1 VNGKFFTFP
10 LCVLAMPLDEK
21 DILQHICSH
30 ALERAGGGNGA
41 EQIDDQRIREYLID
55 HENQAG
61 GYNQSERHKQVIR
74 GAIITNVT
82 IGWIKGT
89 IDRCDAVN
97 NFVAVHERKHGTDPL
112 VFIAA
117 ELFWSCHNDQDFSFR
132 EFSTACAVNSVIG
145 FKKTPVIIR
154 RAMIIAR
161 QLGYKT
167 PAVMAAELV
176 IPRRHDFDNPPLP
189 KSKRRQSLS
198 VQQLRDT
205 LDNLERRDLFRR
217 CQTSRRTVYF
227 STILDRT
234 ELLAAAKERIE
245 KKNKLQK
252 LRQQE
257 REMFTKLDG
266 NQSGTNQE
274 PLKKE
279 TGKNGKIGTTKG
291 ETSQKP
297 DGSQPETAG
306 GTTDGTTSG
315 TTKINAFETN
325 APLTNAFKQE
335 RVNEKIA
342 FADSV
347 QGLVGS
353 IARGMTASSY
363 PEGGEP
369 SLDDVRVFMNNLF
382 RGAGE
387 YAVEWHKR
395 MRDQAWKDNK
405 GQPVKDWKKIA
416 ASWAS
421 GCEKRKRG
429 VANNP

>member
-1 VNGKFFTFP
+1 
-10 LCVLAMPLDEK
+10 MPLADK
-21 DILQHICSH
+21 QILMHIVSH
-30 ALERAGGGNGA
+30 ALDRAGENA
-41 EQIDDQRIREYLID
+41 DVIDKTRVLQYVSE
-55 HENQAG
+55 HEG
-61 GYNQSERHKQVIR
+61 IGYNHSDEHDKFIR
-74 GAIITNVT
+74 GAIVTNVKL
-82 IGWIKGT
+82 GWIKT
-89 IDRCDAVN
+89 TVDECAAVKR
-97 NFVAVHERKHGTDPL
+97 FVDEHQRKHGTDPL

-117 ELFWSCHNDQDFSFR
+117 ELFWSCYDDNQDFSFR

-145 FKKTPVIIR
+145 FKKTPVLIR
-154 RAMIIAR
+154 RSMIIAR

-167 PAVMAAELV
+167 PQVMAAELAAKGAK
-176 IPRRHDFDNPPLP
+176 RKPL
-189 KSKRRQSLS
+189 SI
-198 VQQLRDT
+198 QQLRDT

-227 STILDRT
+227 STTLDRT
-234 ELLAAAKERIE
+234 ELLAAAKERVE

-257 REMFTKLDG
+257 REMFTQPG
-266 NQSGTNQE
+266 GSQSGTNQE

-291 ETSQKP
+291 GTSQQP
-297 DGSQPETAG
+297 DGSQSETAG

-315 TTKINAFETN
+315 TTKINAFEIN

-335 RVNEKIA
+335 RVNDERA

-353 IARGMTASSY
+353 IARGTTASSY
-363 PEGGEP
+363 PDGGEP
-369 SLDDVRVFMNNLF
+369 SLDDVRVFMDSLF

-387 YAVEWHKR
+387 YAGEWHKR
-395 MRDQAWKDNK
+395 MQEQAWNDHK
-405 GQPVKDWKKIA
+405 GQPVKDWKKLA

-421 GCEKRKRG
+421 GCERKKRG
-429 VANNP
+429 VRK